1 MLTSSILSCETQ
13 ILNYHIMRIKKMLC
27 WAFKLLNSYIV
38 MFVLVMSRRTI
49 IDSTRDGIL
58 KITHMK

>member
-1 MLTSSILSCETQ
+1 MLTSSILSCETR

-49 IDSTRDGIL
+49 DSTRDGSL
-58 KITHMK
+58 KITHMQ